1 MPTSFPT
8 GASVPPCFLGLWA
21 SVSRMI
27 EDRYDIAFVAN
38 LAKREK
44 QIQQNYRPVIAVHKW
59 FARRPGTL
67 FRALMLAEFSA
78 LSLQDAFYQA
88 GNLSGKTIAD
98 PFMGGGTPLLE
109 ANRMGAHVR
118 GCDINPMAYW
128 IVRQE
133 MEYLNLQD
141 YRAAADELRKTL
153 ERELGH
159 LYRTRCEVCGN
170 PEAHA
175 KYFLWV
181 KGADCHHCGNPM
193 DLFPGYLVAE
203 DVRHPKNVFVC
214 AECGQLT
221 ETSDRKNSW
230 LCVHCRAPLPIAGP
244 AKSSRCRCSRCG
256 EETTYP
262 NGTKT
267 PLRHRLFAIEYHC
280 PDCKPKHQGR
290 FFKAPDAEDLAKAA
304 EAENRLAALAPQYIP
319 DDAIPA
325 GDETTRLH
333 RWGYSHY
340 RELFNSRQLLG
351 LETSC
356 RLIATQKD
364 ERIRNALATNLSDLL
379 RYQNMLCRYD
389 TMALKSL
396 DIFSVHGFPVGLVQ
410 CESNLLGIENG
421 GGLPAGSGG
430 WLNIIEKFAKAK
442 AYCDKPF
449 EVRHQGTTR
458 GGRKVTVPISG
469 EWIGDVRNGEAKRV
483 LDIACADAAGRDWQP
498 ESLDG
503 VFTDPPYFGNVQYAE
518 LMDFCYVWLRRL
530 VGAGNAAF
538 SAPSTR
544 HAQELTGNES
554 MQRGLAH
561 FTEGL
566 AQVFSR
572 TAAALK
578 PGAPFAFTYHHND
591 ITAYFPVAVAILD
604 AGLICSKVLPCPAEM
619 GASIHIKGTGSSTVD
634 SIFVCRRRQDRTI
647 LKPDDIDNA
656 VRDDMQALETGG
668 LTSTLGDTRCVTYG
682 HIIRQAVNDLVA
694 DWKTQRPVEDKL
706 DILARWFV
714 SFGGQ
719 EAVRGLTGENCSHNS
734 QYSYSNQTSLPIAV
748 KGSAHGPISV

>member
-1 MPTSFPT
+1 
-8 GASVPPCFLGLWA
+8 
-21 SVSRMI
+21 MI
-27 EDRYDIAFVAN
+27 EDRYNIAFVAN
-38 LAKREK
+38 LARREK

-67 FRALMLAEFSA
+67 FRALMLAEFSD
-78 LSLQDAFYQA
+78 LPLEKAFYQA

-141 YRAAADELRKTL
+141 YRAAADGLRKSL

-170 PEAHA
+170 VEAHV

-181 KGADCHHCGNPM
+181 KTTNCHHCGKPL

-203 DVRHPKNVFVC
+203 NARHPKNVFVC
-214 AECGQLT
+214 AKCGQLT
-221 ETSDRKNSW
+221 EASDRKNPGA
-230 LCVHCRAPLPIAGP
+230 CTHCHASLSIAGP
-244 AKSSRCRCSRCG
+244 AKNSHCHCSHCG
-256 EETTYP
+256 ETTKYSKGVNAP
-262 NGTKT
+262 FK
-267 PLRHRLFAIEYHC
+267 HRLFALEYHC
-280 PDCKPKHQGR
+280 PFCKPKHQGR
-290 FFKAPDAEDLAKAA
+290 FFKAPDVDDLTKVA
-304 EAENRLAALAPQYIP
+304 EAEKRLVALDPQYIP
-319 DDAIPA
+319 DDTIPS

-340 RELFNSRQLLG
+340 RDLFNPRQLLG
-351 LETSC
+351 LEISC
-356 RLIATQKD
+356 QLVAAQRD
-364 ERIRNALATNLSDLL
+364 DRIRNALATNLSDLL

-430 WLNIIEKFAKAK
+430 WLNIIEKYTKAK
-442 AYCDKPF
+442 IYCDKPF
-449 EVRHQGTTR
+449 EVRHHGTGK
-458 GGRKVTVPISG
+458 GGRKVVVPISG
-469 EWIGDVRNGEAKRV
+469 EWIGDARDGGPKR
-483 LDIACADAAGRDWQP
+483 LLNIACADAASCEWQP

-503 VFTDPPYFGNVQYAE
+503 VFTDPPYFKNVQYAE

-530 VGAGNAAF
+530 IGKDSPAF
-538 SAPSTR
+538 FALSTR
-544 HAQELTGNES
+544 HAQELTGNEN
-554 MQRGLAH
+554 MQRGVAH

-572 TAAALK
+572 TTKALK

-604 AGLICSKVLPCPAEM
+604 AGLICTEVLPCPAEM
-619 GASIHIKGTGSSTVD
+619 GASIHIKGTASSTVD
-634 SIFVCRRRQDRTI
+634 SIFVCRRRQDKSI
-647 LKPDDIDNA
+647 PKLGDIDKA
-656 VRDDMQALETGG
+656 VQNDMRALEAGG
-668 LTSTLGDTRCVTYG
+668 LKATLGDTRCVTYG
-682 HIIRQAVNDLVA
+682 RIIREAVNELA
-694 DWKTQRPVEDKL
+694 GNWQPQQPVEDKL
-706 DILARWFV
+706 AFLAQWFV
-714 SFGGQ
+714 SFWGQ
-719 EAVRGLTGENCSHNS
+719 KTICEFTGENCSRGGGYTYND
-734 QYSYSNQTSLPIAV
+734 
-748 KGSAHGPISV
+748 

>member
-1 MPTSFPT
+1 
-8 GASVPPCFLGLWA
+8 
-21 SVSRMI
+21 MI

-38 LAKREK
+38 LARREK
-44 QIQQNYRPVIAVHKW
+44 QIQQIYRPVIAVHKW

-67 FRALMLAEFSA
+67 FRALMLAEFSD

-88 GNLSGKTIAD
+88 ANLSGKTIAD

-109 ANRMGAHVR
+109 ANRMGAHVQ

-141 YRAAADELRKTL
+141 YSAAASKLRKTL
-153 ERELGH
+153 ESELGH

-170 PEAHA
+170 PEAHV

-181 KGADCHHCGNPM
+181 KVVDCHHCGNSL
-193 DLFPGYLVAE
+193 DLFPDYLVAE
-203 DVRHPKNVFVC
+203 DARHPKKVLVC
-214 AECGQLT
+214 SECGQLT
-221 ETSDRKNSW
+221 ETSDRKKPGYCTN
-230 LCVHCRAPLPIAGP
+230 CQAPLPTVGS
-244 AKSSRCRCSRCG
+244 AKSNRCHCSRCG
-256 EETTYP
+256 EKTKYP

-267 PLRHRLFAIEYHC
+267 PIRHRLFAIEYQC
-280 PDCKPKHQGR
+280 PNCKPKRQGR
-290 FFKAPDAEDLAKAA
+290 FFKASDTDDLAKVA
-304 EAENRLAALAPQYIP
+304 EAENRLAALSPQYIP

-333 RWGYSHY
+333 RWGYSRY
-340 RELFNSRQLLG
+340 RELFNARQLIG

-356 RLIATQKD
+356 RLIAAQKD

-389 TMALKSL
+389 TMTLKSL
-396 DIFSVHGFPVGLVQ
+396 DIFSVHGFPVGLTQ

-421 GGLPAGSGG
+421 GSFPTGSGG
-430 WLNIIEKFAKAK
+430 WLNIIEKFTKAK

-449 EVRHQGTTR
+449 EVRHQGTAK

-469 EWIGDVRNGEAKRV
+469 EWIGDSRNGVAKRA
-483 LDIACADAAGRDWQP
+483 LDIVCADAANWDWRP

-530 VGAGNAAF
+530 VGKGNPAF
-538 SAPSTR
+538 STSSTR
-544 HAQELTGNES
+544 HAQELTGNEN
-554 MQRGLAH
+554 MRRGLAH

-566 AQVFSR
+566 AEVFSR

-578 PGAPFAFTYHHND
+578 PGGPFVFTYHHND
-591 ITAYFPVAVAILD
+591 ITAYFPIAVAILD
-604 AGLICSKVLPCPAEM
+604 AGLVCSKVLPCPAEM
-619 GASIHIKGTGSSTVD
+619 GASIHIKGTMSSTVD
-634 SIFVCRRRQDRTI
+634 SVFVCRRRQDRGI
-647 LKPDDIDNA
+647 PEPDVIDNA
-656 VRDDMQALETGG
+656 IQVDMRALETGG
-668 LTSTLGDTRCVTYG
+668 LNATLGDTRCVTYG
-682 HIIRQAVNDLVA
+682 HIIRQAINDLA
-694 DWKTQRPVEDKL
+694 GDWQTRVSVKDKL
-706 DILARWFV
+706 DILVRWFAT
-714 SFGGQ
+714 FGGQ
-719 EAVRGLTGENCSHNS
+719 AVARELTGENCSRES
-734 QYSYSNQTSLPIAV
+734 QSLFSDQTFPPIAI
-748 KGSAHGPISV
+748 KRSVHEPVSV

>member
-1 MPTSFPT
+1 
-8 GASVPPCFLGLWA
+8 
-21 SVSRMI
+21 MI

-38 LAKREK
+38 LARREK

-67 FRALMLAEFSA
+67 FRALMLAEFSDIP
-78 LSLQDAFYQA
+78 LQEAFYQA
-88 GNLSGKTIAD
+88 GNLSDKTIAD

-141 YRAAADELRKTL
+141 YRAAADALRKNL

-159 LYRTRCEVCGN
+159 LYRTRCEICGN
-170 PEAHA
+170 PEAHV

-181 KGADCHHCGNPM
+181 KTTDCQHCGNPL

-203 DVRHPKNVFVC
+203 DARHPQNVFVC
-214 AECGQLT
+214 AKCGQLT
-221 ETSDRKNSW
+221 ETADRKKPGV
-230 LCVHCRAPLPIAGP
+230 CAHCHTPLAVAGT
-244 AKSSRCRCSRCG
+244 AKRSSCHCSHCHG
-256 EETTYP
+256 ETRYP
-262 NGTKT
+262 NGAKK
-267 PLRHRLFAIEYHC
+267 PFQHRLFALEYHC
-280 PDCKPKHQGR
+280 PACKPGHKGR
-290 FFKAPDAEDLAKAA
+290 FFKAPDRDDLARAT
-304 EAENRLAALAPQYIP
+304 EAETRLAALQSEFVP

-325 GDETTRLH
+325 GDETSRLH
-333 RWGYSHY
+333 RWGYAHY
-340 RELFNSRQLLG
+340 RELFNARQLVG
-351 LETSC
+351 LEASC
-356 RLIATQKD
+356 RLIAAQGD

-430 WLNIIEKFAKAK
+430 WLNIIEKYAKAK
-442 AYCDKPF
+442 AYCGSPF
-449 EVRHQGTTR
+449 EVRHQGTAK
-458 GGRKVTVPISG
+458 GGHKTIVPIHG
-469 EWIGDVRNGEAKRV
+469 EWIGDARNGGPQRI
-483 LDIACADAAGRDWQP
+483 LDIACADAARRDWQP
-498 ESLDG
+498 GSLDG

-530 VGAGNAAF
+530 VGKDNSAF
-538 SAPSTR
+538 AAPSTR
-544 HAQELTGNES
+544 HAEELTGNEN
-554 MQRGLAH
+554 MKRGLSH

-572 TAAALK
+572 TVTALK

-591 ITAYFPVAVAILD
+591 ITAYFPIAVAMLD
-604 AGLICSKVLPCPAEM
+604 AGLCCSKVLPCPAEM
-619 GASIHIKGTGSSTVD
+619 GASIHIKGTVSSTVD
-634 SIFVCRRRQDRTI
+634 SIFVCRRRQN
-647 LKPDDIDNA
+647 KPLPPAGDLAAALAADLNGL
-656 VRDDMQALETGG
+656 RDGG
-668 LTSTLGDTRCVTYG
+668 LVPTLGDTRCVAYG
-682 HIIRQAVNDLVA
+682 HIIRQAVNTLMKN
-694 DWKTQRPVEDKL
+694 WRTSQPVEHKL
-706 DILARWFV
+706 ERLAQYFAD
-714 SFGGQ
+714 SGGQ
-719 EAVRGLTGENCSHNS
+719 ETVRVLTGETRPLKGVAA
-734 QYSYSNQTSLPIAV
+734 YSDQASLPVAA
-748 KGSAHGPISV
+748 KGSTHAPISV